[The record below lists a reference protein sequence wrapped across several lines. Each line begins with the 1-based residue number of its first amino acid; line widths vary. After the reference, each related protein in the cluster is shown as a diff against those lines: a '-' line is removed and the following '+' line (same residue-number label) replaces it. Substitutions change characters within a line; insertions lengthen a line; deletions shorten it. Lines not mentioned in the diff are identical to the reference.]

1 MNLTQGSIDGTDI
14 LPHDNAIYRAHL
26 CASTG
31 LSIYTPLSL
40 LQFSQFQFYPS
51 LFTLF
56 ANDPFD
62 DRKVIG
68 DPYCTVFVGRLSRY
82 TSEDTLREAMSEY
95 GQVKNLH
102 LVRHIGFIDPNHQ

>member
-1 MNLTQGSIDGTDI
+1 MN
-14 LPHDNAIYRAHL
+14 
-26 CASTG
+26 
-31 LSIYTPLSL
+31 TPLSL

-82 TSEDTLREAMSEY
+82 TSEDTLREVSSLFNPLTLS
-95 GQVKNLH
+95 VWL
-102 LVRHIGFIDPNHQ
+102 LR